1 MTDFTPKTF
10 NFAPLNGKKVVGS
23 FAGGSITS
31 DGGLLLLREVDKKF
45 GITKRLGNLILDKR
59 NQDYITHTYTD
70 MLRQRIYAIAAGYE
84 DLNDHIQLRTDPA
97 FQTIINR
104 E

>member
-31 DGGLLLLREVDKKF
+31 DGGLLLLREVDKNAHSDAYVLS
-45 GITKRLGNLILDKR
+45 G
-59 NQDYITHTYTD
+59 
-70 MLRQRIYAIAAGYE
+70 
-84 DLNDHIQLRTDPA
+84 
-97 FQTIINR
+97 
-104 E
+104 